1 MSQSINT
8 NLISLFGQRQLTT
21 AQSQLSASVERLS
34 SGLRINRAKD
44 DSAGLGISEQLTQQT
59 KAAAVAM
66 RNANDAIS
74 MAQTAEGALGD
85 VSDMLGRLKELATQ
99 GANDALS
106 TTQRKY
112 ITQEMASIRDEI
124 NSVAKRTTFNGLS
137 LLTGDFSHAV
147 KGEFENVISSVSPQN
162 QSVLRTSVLQVGA
175 INDTTVD
182 PKISRFSL
190 QDIRVDTAEKG
201 DYRVTNDGENVVLT
215 LTRADGTTKSQSVRV
230 VTSADAAFQGDAVV
244 NGTLGESFT
253 INFDELGVQ
262 MSYKNEKVGTGDRSG
277 SEIATKIAA
286 IGLLPDEELIAN
298 GWAAVDGA
306 DIADVT
312 KFDARFSAGNLKA
325 VITSTEE
332 IRISA
337 ASSGLTAATGYS
349 RFTSTFDNASGRY
362 EMAFIG
368 TEANLNAALSSL
380 EVNTTDGVGDIRVDI
395 VPDAISVFT
404 NATTGATSFYEVVTS
419 ATNWTSAR
427 TNALNK
433 SFMGMDGYL
442 TNVTTIEENYYLTQK
457 LQADAWMGA
466 SDNYLLINEA
476 TGTTT
481 YASQGASEGKWYWID
496 GPEAGTQFLTSNNN
510 AAKINTYSN
519 FASGEPNN
527 SSGEHV
533 AQFYSSNSTSATI
546 NGQTVSVAAWND
558 LNGTSNLQ
566 YIVEY
571 GGEVGDALMD
581 TAQTLLVGKTSTFT
595 VGDGIALTGASLSGI
610 NTVVR
615 QNNTADTGI
624 YKLSADAAAGTVT
637 LKRFDTDGE
646 TLMGSET
653 ITQAPLKAL
662 VSDVTLA
669 FERLGVSVSLENL
682 SREDITLGSRES
694 GLSEEVTLASSK
706 MASLIGENGPVFQ
719 TGGQAYS
726 ETYTNL
732 YLDTRIGKN
741 EDTTH
746 ANLFNQV
753 GAMISDLNSASDP
766 SNTQF
771 NELYNKLGDLLDEVS
786 SRRSDLGAVQN
797 RLQAAINN
805 VNEQKINLDAANS
818 QIRDVDYAAETAR
831 MTRMQI
837 GQQAATAMLAQANQI
852 PNVILALL
860 K

>member
-1 MSQSINT
+1 LTLINT

-21 AQSQLSASVERLS
+21 SQSQLSASVERLS

-44 DSAGLGISEQLTQQT
+44 DTAGLGISEQLTQQT

-112 ITQEMASIRDEI
+112 ITQEMAAIRDEI
-124 NSVAKRTTFNGLS
+124 NSVANRTTFNGLS

-162 QSVLRTSVLQVGA
+162 QSVLRTSVLQIGA
-175 INDTTVD
+175 INDATTD

-190 QDIRVDTAEKG
+190 QDIQIDGAEKG
-201 DYRVTNDGENVVLT
+201 DYKVTNDGDNVVLT
-215 LTRADGTTKSQSVRV
+215 LTRTDGTTKSQSVGMA
-230 VTSADAAFQGDAVV
+230 TSSATAFHGDAVV
-244 NGTLGESFT
+244 SNTLGENFT
-253 INFDELGVQ
+253 IDFDELGVQ
-262 MSYKNEKVGTGDRSG
+262 ISYKNEKVGTGDRAA

-298 GWAAVDGA
+298 GWTAVEGA
-306 DIADVT
+306 DIADIT
-312 KFDARFSAGNLKA
+312 KFDARFAGGTLKA

-332 IRISA
+332 IRIDSA
-337 ASSGLTAATGYS
+337 SGGLTAATGYS
-349 RFTSTFDNASGRY
+349 QFSSTYDNSSGRY

-380 EVNTTDGVGDIRVDI
+380 QVNTTDGAGDIRVDI
-395 VPDAISVFT
+395 VPSTVSVFT
-404 NATTGATSFYEVVTS
+404 NPTTGATSYYEVVTS
-419 ATNWTSAR
+419 STNWTTAR
-427 TNALNK
+427 SNALNK
-433 SFMGMDGYL
+433 SFMGMTGYL
-442 TNVTTIEENYYLTQK
+442 TNVTTVEENYYLTQK

-476 TGTTT
+476 TGATT
-481 YASQGASEGKWYWID
+481 YASQAASEGKWYWID

-510 AAKINTYSN
+510 TAKVNTYSN

-533 AQFYSSNSTSATI
+533 AQFYASNRTSATI

-571 GGEVGDALMD
+571 GGEVGDALLD
-581 TAQTLLVGKTSTFT
+581 TAKTLLVGKASSFS
-595 VGDGIALTGASLSGI
+595 VGDGVTLTGASLSGI
-610 NTVVR
+610 NTVAR

-653 ITQAPLKAL
+653 ITQAPIKAL
-662 VSDVTLA
+662 VSDVTLT
-669 FERLGVSVSLENL
+669 FERLGVSVSFENL

-694 GLSEEVTLASSK
+694 GLSEEVTVATSK
-706 MASLIGENGPVFQ
+706 MASLIGESGPVFQ
-719 TGGQAYS
+719 TGGQSYS
-726 ETYTNL
+726 DTYTNL

-741 EDTTH
+741 TDATH
-746 ANLFNQV
+746 ASLFNQV
-753 GAMISDLNSASDP
+753 GTMISDLNSASDP
-766 SNTQF
+766 ATAQF
-771 NELYNKLGDLLDEVS
+771 NDLYNKLGTLMDEVS

-818 QIRDVDYAAETAR
+818 QIRNVDYATETAR

-860 K
+860 T